1 MNAGPKDAGHDKVG
15 RTGRDDGQGVRRD
28 EHAVHDVDRA
38 RLTEHADLAP
48 PVHRYPP
55 QARHTDLVRHYWVPV
70 WDLPD
75 DTVITEQVL
84 QYPSPLIVVAQ
95 DYARFYGVV
104 PGLSTRQ
111 LRGSGWAVG
120 VMLRGGAAP
129 TVLGRG
135 DVSDLADSHLPLADL
150 PGLSGRIEPIRAA
163 MAPAPSHPDR
173 HQTAI
178 ALLEQALDELPPIS
192 PEGLE
197 VTAIVQLVEGDP
209 QLLTVGELVARSGLS
224 ERTLQRLI
232 HRHLGLSP
240 KWLIQRRRLQEA
252 AHQLK
257 HGGRPLAQVAVDL
270 GYSDQAHFT
279 RDFHRVTGYRPG
291 QFART
296 LGGAGTRTPR

>member
-1 MNAGPKDAGHDKVG
+1 MARGIDGVPNE
-15 RTGRDDGQGVRRD
+15 RD
-28 EHAVHDVDRA
+28 VHDVDRA
-38 RLTEHADLAP
+38 RLTQHADLAP
-48 PVHRYPP
+48 PVHRYSP

-75 DTVITEQVL
+75 GAVITEQVL
-84 QYPSPLIVVAQ
+84 QYPSCLIVVAQ
-95 DYARFYGVV
+95 DYARLYGVV
-104 PGLSTRQ
+104 TGLSTLQ
-111 LRGSGWAVG
+111 LQDSGWAVG

-129 TVLGRG
+129 SVLGRG
-135 DVSDLADSHLPLADL
+135 DVSDLVDTHLPLADL
-150 PGLSGRIEPIRAA
+150 PRLGGLIEPIRAQ
-163 MAPAPSHPDR
+163 MAHAPGEPDR
-173 HQTAI
+173 HRLGI
-178 ALLEQALDELPPIS
+178 ALLEEMLDGLPPIS
-192 PEGLE
+192 PDGLE

-252 AHQLK
+252 AQQLK
-257 HGGRPLAQVAVDL
+257 RGGRPLAQVAVDL

-279 RDFHRVTGYRPG
+279 HDFHRVTGYRPG

-296 LGGAGTRTPR
+296 LGKTGTLTSR